1 LGYRSLFPHWL
12 NQVDPLVEN
21 KDPPFR
27 ELKPSHL
34 FTDSKQG
41 FQDFPATLPRTQRP
55 WYQAQRM
62 GLTLR
67 AITYYE
73 GESTNPSLQF
83 IEKAAKALG
92 ITQGALLGTEWKE
105 QPLAA
110 ANQDKGVIKT
120 LKLRLPKLGS
130 LPRKDQES
138 LVAVIDGLLAKG
150 AG

>member
-1 LGYRSLFPHWL
+1 MA
-12 NQVDPLVEN
+12 
-21 KDPPFR
+21 K
-27 ELKPSHL
+27 
-34 FTDSKQG
+34 TDSTIWGMTKVKQKKMDG
-41 FQDFPATLPRTQRP
+41 LSFDFGRRLKEARLKKGITQAEL
-55 WYQAQRM
+55 AQRM

-120 LKLRLPKLGS
+120 LKLRLPKLGL